1 MSRFQPRARRLA
13 LTFALTTMGA
23 AALAQAPAA
32 PQAAPAAPAA
42 ATASATLAAVKARG
56 VLNCGVIGSS
66 SNFSLP
72 DSQGVMRGL
81 DADMCRAVA
90 AAVFGDAEK
99 VKFIS
104 LTPAQ
109 RLVAVQSG
117 EVDTSFSQITWTLA
131 RESKSGVQFTGTYFF
146 DTYGL
151 MVPKALKVTNA
162 AKLGGGSV
170 CMITGPGETNAA
182 EFFGKNKL
190 RYKPVPFS
198 EGEQM
203 RKAFLA
209 KRCDAIF
216 HSLSALATF
225 KNTLG
230 AQADDYLLLSETY
243 AREPLAGVV
252 RKGDDRWFDVVR
264 YALNAMINAEELGV
278 TSKNVKTF
286 ASSIDPNVRRLLGTE
301 ADLGPS
307 MGLDKEWAANII
319 AQVGNYGEVFDRA
332 FAGTGM
338 PRAQN
343 RLAEQGGL
351 LYAVPMR

>member
-1 MSRFQPRARRLA
+1 MHRSFPHACRLA
-13 LTFALTTMGA
+13 LA
-23 AALAQAPAA
+23 AALVVAGHHATAQAPAA
-32 PQAAPAAPAA
+32 PAPAASP
-42 ATASATLAAVKARG
+42 TLAAIKARG

-72 DSQGVMRGL
+72 DSQGVMRGI
-81 DADMCRAVA
+81 DADLCRAVA
-90 AAVFGDAEK
+90 AAVFGDANK
-99 VKFIS
+99 VKFTN

-117 EVDTSFSQITWTLA
+117 EVDVSFSQITWTLA

-146 DTYGL
+146 DTYGV
-151 MVPKALKVTNA
+151 MVPNALKVSTT
-162 AKLGGGSV
+162 AKLNGASI

-182 EFFGKNKL
+182 EYFGKIKV

-225 KNTLG
+225 KGTLG
-230 AQADDYLLLSETY
+230 AQSADYTLLPETH

-252 RKGDDRWFDVVR
+252 RKGDDRWFDIVR
-264 YALNAMINAEELGV
+264 YTLNAMINAEELGV
-278 TSKNVKTF
+278 TSKNVQSFTG
-286 ASSIDPNVRRLLGTE
+286 STDPDVRRLLGTE
-301 ADLGPS
+301 GDLGPS